1 VRAAPRRPLGLDLAV
16 VALGTAVILLV
27 TYAAVAP
34 EIGLGALLV
43 VSVYVAA
50 VAGFLRAPHLAVAAT
65 VVLFVLI
72 PSLKVFVGDWVGAL
86 KDVVVVGAVSA
97 GIVLCVSERRLP
109 DRWVLIPVGLLLG
122 LYVVNLGGGHGVAW
136 AQGVR
141 LIGEPLVLLLVGLML
156 PQPRRTFRWALGALV
171 AAACL
176 AAAYGLLQQAVG
188 KWTLVDDWGYS
199 FSKQVRTTNHH
210 LRSFGTFDDPF
221 AYAAFLLFGIG
232 VLMFWLRRGALVWAA
247 GGLML
252 AGLVFSYVRTAAV
265 VLAAFIGLLL
275 IRRGHVSVRAL
286 AIAATALV
294 AVVVAGALVLGG
306 AQGTQTIKRRVTT
319 SQGTRFETVR
329 FHNVVLNGRLSA
341 WEAALGNDPREWI
354 FGRGVGKVGTAAE
367 RATYTVEPSNG
378 GGVDPAIR
386 QAACLRGQLKS
397 CPADSGYL
405 ATVADVGA
413 VGLVVLLALFARL
426 FVLSARA
433 AVRGSDAGWVALAFL
448 AALLLDALTRASF
461 TGFPTAFLGLLVI
474 GIALASARVEGESEP
489 PTTSSAT

>member
-1 VRAAPRRPLGLDLAV
+1 VPH
-16 VALGTAVILLV
+16 V
-27 TYAAVAP
+27 T
-34 EIGLGALLV
+34 
-43 VSVYVAA
+43 
-50 VAGFLRAPHLAVAAT
+50 VAAT
-65 VVLFVLI
+65 VVLFALI

-109 DRWVLIPVGLLLG
+109 DRRILIAVGLLLG

-136 AQGVR
+136 AQGAR
-141 LIGEPLVLLLVGLML
+141 LIGEPLLLLLVGLML

-171 AAACL
+171 AVACL
-176 AAAYGLLQQAVG
+176 AAAYGLLQHAVG
-188 KWTLVDDWGYS
+188 KWTVVHWGYS

-247 GGLML
+247 GALML
-252 AGLVFSYVRTAAV
+252 AGLVFSYVRTAAL
-265 VLAAFIGLLL
+265 VLVAFIGLLL
-275 IRRGHVSVRAL
+275 IRRGHVSVRTL
-286 AIAATALV
+286 AIAATAL
-294 AVVVAGALVLGG
+294 AGVVVVGVLVLGG
-306 AQGTQTIKRRVTT
+306 AQGTQSITRAVPT
-319 SQGTRFETVR
+319 SHGTRFETVQ

-341 WEAALGNDPREWI
+341 WKAALGNDPREWI

-367 RATYTVEPSNG
+367 RATYTVEPSSG

-405 ATVADVGA
+405 ATVADIGI

-433 AVRGSDAGWVALAFL
+433 AVQGSDAGWVALAFL
-448 AALLLDALTRASF
+448 AGLLLDALTRASF
-461 TGFPTAFLGLLVI
+461 TGFPTAFLGLLLI
-474 GIALASARVEGESEP
+474 GIALASAREEGESERL
-489 PTTSSAT
+489 TTSSAT

>member
-1 VRAAPRRPLGLDLAV
+1 MRAETRRPLGLDLAL
-16 VALGTAVILLV
+16 VALGAATILLV
-27 TYAAVAP
+27 TYAAAAP
-34 EIGLGALLV
+34 QIGLAVLLGLWL
-43 VSVYVAA
+43 YVAA
-50 VAGFLRAPHLAVAAT
+50 VAGFLRVPHVTVAAT
-65 VVLFVLI
+65 VVLFALI

-109 DRWVLIPVGLLLG
+109 DRRILIAVGLLLG

-141 LIGEPLVLLLVGLML
+141 LIAEPLLLLLVGLVL
-156 PQPRRTFRWALGALV
+156 PQPRRTFRWALGAVV

-176 AAAYGLLQQAVG
+176 AAAFGLLQHAVG
-188 KWTLVDDWGYS
+188 KWTVVHWGYS

-247 GGLML
+247 GALML
-252 AGLVFSYVRTAAV
+252 AGLAFSYVRTAAL
-265 VLAAFIGLLL
+265 VLVAFIGLLL
-275 IRRGHVSVRAL
+275 IRRGHVSVRTL

-294 AVVVAGALVLGG
+294 AVVVMGVLVLGG
-306 AQGTQTIKRRVTT
+306 AQGTQSITRSVPT
-319 SQGTRFETVR
+319 SHGARFETVR

-341 WEAALGNDPREWI
+341 WKAALGNSPRGWI
-354 FGRGVGKVGTAAE
+354 LGRGVGKVGTAAE
-367 RATYTVEPSNG
+367 RATYTVEPSSG

-405 ATVADVGA
+405 ATVADIGI

-433 AVRGSDAGWVALAFL
+433 AVQGSGAGWVALAFL
-448 AALLLDALTRASF
+448 AGLLLDALTRASF
-461 TGFPTAFLGLLVI
+461 TGFPTAFLGLLLI
-474 GIALASARVEGESEP
+474 GIALASAREEGESERL
-489 PTTSSAT
+489 TTSSAT

>member
-1 VRAAPRRPLGLDLAV
+1 MRAAPRRPLGLDLAV

-43 VSVYVAA
+43 VAVYVAA

-86 KDVVVVGAVSA
+86 KDLVVVGAVSA

-109 DRWVLIPVGLLLG
+109 DRWILIPVGLLLG

-141 LIGEPLVLLLVGLML
+141 LIAEPLVLLLVGLML

-171 AAACL
+171 AAACF
-176 AAAYGLLQQAVG
+176 AAAYGLLQHAVG

-199 FSKQVRTTNHH
+199 FTKQVRTIPHH

-286 AIAATALV
+286 AIATTALV
-294 AVVVAGALVLGG
+294 AVVVAGALVFGG

-329 FHNVVLNGRLSA
+329 FHNVVLNGR
-341 WEAALGNDPREWI
+341 P
-354 FGRGVGKVGTAAE
+354 
-367 RATYTVEPSNG
+367 
-378 GGVDPAIR
+378 
-386 QAACLRGQLKS
+386 
-397 CPADSGYL
+397 
-405 ATVADVGA
+405 
-413 VGLVVLLALFARL
+413 
-426 FVLSARA
+426 
-433 AVRGSDAGWVALAFL
+433 
-448 AALLLDALTRASF
+448 
-461 TGFPTAFLGLLVI
+461 TG
-474 GIALASARVEGESEP
+474 
-489 PTTSSAT
+489 